1 VNAIQK
7 PVKIDSVIIS
17 IILFIIIT
25 GNIGCGLKEEDQSSS
40 NPQTITEPARII
52 GIGRIEPQLRLLD
65 LSSESSGLITALHY
79 QAGDDIAQGQVIIEL
94 TQAVEQARLEQS
106 KARLQSQ
113 LSEIKAFKA
122 ALAATRIRT
131 ENANVTYERAKS
143 LFEKD
148 AQTESY
154 LDNTRTEYES
164 LLEEIKRLEANVV
177 TAQDSAKEFQASQK
191 LAQAELEKRFL
202 VAPTD
207 GQILSLDVTI
217 GTFVSAGNPIGTF
230 APKSPLCARCEID
243 ELFAENVNKGQMAF
257 IRYPGMAEPITEGT
271 VIFAGPYLRK
281 KSLFADDVGDL
292 EDRRVREIVIKLSPD
307 ASVLYGSRVECVI
320 QIKK

>member
-1 VNAIQK
+1 MKKLFPKNRLPLIYLMMILALGYGRCRSQEQDQT
-7 PVKIDSVIIS
+7 PSHSQS
-17 IILFIIIT
+17 II
-25 GNIGCGLKEEDQSSS
+25 
-40 NPQTITEPARII
+40 EPARIV
-52 GIGRIEPQLRLLD
+52 GIGRIEPELRLLN

-79 QAGDDIAQGQVIIEL
+79 LAGDDIAQGQLIIEL
-94 TQAVEQARLEQS
+94 THAVEQARLEQS
-106 KARLQSQ
+106 KARIRSQ
-113 LSEIKAFKA
+113 LSEIKALEA
-122 ALAATRIRT
+122 ALAASKIRT
-131 ENANVTYERAKS
+131 ENAKITYERTKS

-177 TAQDSAKEFQASQK
+177 TAQDSVKEFQADQK

-217 GTFVSAGNPIGTF
+217 GSYVSAGSQIGTF

-243 ELFAENVNKGQMAF
+243 ELFAEYVKKDQKAL
-257 IRYPGMAEPITEGT
+257 IRYPGMTESIAEGT
-271 VIFAGPYLRK
+271 VTFAGPYLRK

-292 EDRRVREIVIKLSPD
+292 EDRRVREIVIRLSPD

-320 QIKK
+320 QIKQ